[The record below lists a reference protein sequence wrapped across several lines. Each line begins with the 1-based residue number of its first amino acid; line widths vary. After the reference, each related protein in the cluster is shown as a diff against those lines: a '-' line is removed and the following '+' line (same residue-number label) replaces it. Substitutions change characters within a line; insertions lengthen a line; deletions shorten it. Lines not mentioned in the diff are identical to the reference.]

1 MSGDS
6 VKVVMVVDD
15 GPENISVIKSLLE
28 KDYTVRPVVNSKA
41 AMRAALV
48 RPMPDLILL
57 DVMMPELDG
66 YAVCRQLKEH
76 EATRAIPVIFI
87 TAKSEEAD
95 ELHGL
100 GLGAVDYITKPF
112 SPAVVSARIRTHL
125 ALSEAKRIVDEHNQ
139 HLLDEREMIESMI
152 VKMRRADLFDTRH
165 VRHLIA
171 PVEMTTGD
179 VLLSAFA
186 PDGRQMIFLGD
197 FTGHGVTAA
206 IGGPLVTYM
215 FHQLV
220 NRGKHGGRI
229 LSEINHQLYLRMP
242 TGVFCAAILLE
253 VNARRDHAVLWNA
266 ALPDALLVRG
276 NRIHDHLRSHQ
287 LLPLGIIEHQD
298 GERAAQGIPLEP
310 GDRLYLYSDGLI
322 EAEDP
327 QENPFGMER
336 LEAFILGLNAD
347 EVALEDLLMV
357 LDRHLRHAA
366 PQDDVT
372 FIELSV

>member
-1 MSGDS
+1 M
-6 VKVVMVVDD
+6 K
-15 GPENISVIKSLLE
+15 NLLE
-28 KDYTVRPVVNSKA
+28 KYYIVRPVINSKV

-48 RPMPDLILL
+48 QPMPDLILL

-66 YAVCRQLKEH
+66 YAVCQQLHAH
-76 EATRAIPVIFI
+76 EATKAIPVIFI

-95 ELHGL
+95 EVYGL
-100 GLGAVDYITKPF
+100 GLGAVDYIAKPF
-112 SPAVVSARIRTHL
+112 SPAVVLARIRTHL

-139 HLLDEREMIESMI
+139 HLLDEREMMESMI
-152 VKMRRADLFDTRH
+152 VKMRHADLFDTRH

-171 PVEMTTGD
+171 PVEITTGD

-206 IGGPLVTYM
+206 IGGPLVTYI

-220 NRGKHGGRI
+220 KRGKHGGCV

-253 VNARRDHAVLWNA
+253 VNAQRDHGVLWNA

-276 NRIHDHLRSHQ
+276 NRIHDHLCSQH

-298 GERAAQGIPLEP
+298 CDRAAQAIPLEA
-310 GDRLYLYSDGLI
+310 GDRLYLYSDGII

-336 LEAFILGLNAD
+336 LESFVLQLNAG
-347 EVALEDLLMV
+347 EVALEELLTL
-357 LDRHLRHAA
+357 LDGHLQQAP